1 MRKQTTTIAFRV
13 DKDLVREIDAQRE
26 PFGSSRGEWVR
37 GIVITWLNLI
47 QQNRQV
53 APADSATIDALGSK
67 LEVISRNQAKSVY
80 LLLTAIGNISQ
91 EDARALVKRQL
102 LGEEDES

>member
-1 MRKQTTTIAFRV
+1 MRKQTTTIAFRI
-13 DKDLVREIDAQRE
+13 DKDVLREIDIQRK
-26 PFGSSRGEWVR
+26 PFGTSRGEWVR

-47 QQNRQV
+47 QQNRQI
-53 APADSATIDALGSK
+53 APADSATIDALSSK
-67 LEVISRNQAKSVY
+67 LESISRNQAKSVY